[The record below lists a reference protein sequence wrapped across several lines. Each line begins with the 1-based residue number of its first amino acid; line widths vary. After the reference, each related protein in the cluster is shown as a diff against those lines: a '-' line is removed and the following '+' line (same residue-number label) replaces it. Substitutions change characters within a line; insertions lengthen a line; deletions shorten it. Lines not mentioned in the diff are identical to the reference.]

1 MNSKDWKKE
10 GREMRVQWVFVFL
23 ATILAIFAGLAV
35 SAAYELLRLV
45 YSPWYILLMAVPAL
59 FVLISMISFF
69 FDTWEESI
77 AESEEF
83 NQFLRRYFKNI
94 RGRIVRV
101 PSKRK

>member
-1 MNSKDWKKE
+1 MNNKEWKKE
-10 GREMRVQWVFVFL
+10 EHQMQVQWVFVFL